1 MRQRPLLL
9 GPAVGQLGGE
19 EPAVRDENVAVD
31 AERDGE
37 AVLGAEGEADVG
49 RVGVVELVPGAT
61 AADEVG
67 DAVLEQ
73 HLPVHGARGLELVRL
88 GRGGDGVDARGGV
101 AGVVVL
107 LVGHHV
113 EEGGAGARFVERQ
126 RRRGHGVEQPRV
138 ERGVEL
144 GVAGGVGRRRVGGL
158 GRSGVG
164 GGRGGAGGRRV
175 HGVRGG
181 AGRGGG
187 ARGGGGWG
195 WGVAAETV
203 GRAAP
208 GCGEVEGNEVGRGGE
223 LGERPGSGRSGHIGL
238 GSPVGWGWACGDSR
252 RAGAAGHGKR
262 LSSFEAGSGVGAGQ
276 GSNGGVTAGTPPAG
290 RGWLSSEP
298 ADGRWKAGRAIKYPV
313 FGGGSPPVRRGCT
326 RER

>member
-1 MRQRPLLL
+1 VRQRSLLL
-9 GPAVGQLGGE
+9 GPAVGQFGGE
-19 EPAVRDENVAVD
+19 EPAVRDEYVAVN

-49 RVGVVELVPGAT
+49 GVGVVELVPGAT

-73 HLPVHGARGLELVRL
+73 HLPVHGARGRELVRL
-88 GRGGDGVDARGGV
+88 GRGGDGVDAGGG

-113 EEGGAGARFVERQ
+113 EECGAGARLVKWQ
-126 RRRGHGVEQPRV
+126 RRRGHGIEQPRV

-144 GVAGGVGRRRVGGL
+144 GVAGRVGGRVGRL

-164 GGRGGAGGRRV
+164 GGHGRAGGRRV
-175 HGVRGG
+175 HVMGGG

-187 ARGGGGWG
+187 VRGGGRGRG
-195 WGVAAETV
+195 VWGVAAETV

-208 GCGEVEGNEVGRGGE
+208 GCGEVEGDEVGRGE
-223 LGERPGSGRSGHIGL
+223 LGERPGSG
-238 GSPVGWGWACGDSR
+238 
-252 RAGAAGHGKR
+252 
-262 LSSFEAGSGVGAGQ
+262 
-276 GSNGGVTAGTPPAG
+276 
-290 RGWLSSEP
+290 
-298 ADGRWKAGRAIKYPV
+298 
-313 FGGGSPPVRRGCT
+313 
-326 RER
+326 

>member
-9 GPAVGQLGGE
+9 GPAVGELRGE
-19 EPAVRDENVAVD
+19 EPAVRDEYVAVD

-49 RVGVVELVPGAT
+49 GVGVVELVPGAT

-73 HLPVHGARGLELVRL
+73 HLPVHGAHGLELVVRL
-88 GRGGDGVDARGGV
+88 VRRGGDGVDAGGGGGG

-113 EEGGAGARFVERQ
+113 EEGGAGARLVERQ

-144 GVAGGVGRRRVGGL
+144 GVAGGVGGRRVGRL
-158 GRSGVG
+158 RRSGVG
-164 GGRGGAGGRRV
+164 GGRGGAGGRGL

-187 ARGGGGWG
+187 GG
-195 WGVAAETV
+195 
-203 GRAAP
+203 
-208 GCGEVEGNEVGRGGE
+208 
-223 LGERPGSGRSGHIGL
+223 
-238 GSPVGWGWACGDSR
+238 
-252 RAGAAGHGKR
+252 
-262 LSSFEAGSGVGAGQ
+262 
-276 GSNGGVTAGTPPAG
+276 
-290 RGWLSSEP
+290 
-298 ADGRWKAGRAIKYPV
+298 
-313 FGGGSPPVRRGCT
+313 
-326 RER
+326 